1 MNEKPSKSNYRYPI
15 VAFAVTI
22 VAGLIALSLSP
33 AATTV
38 SAAAT
43 TPVDQDIY
51 LVEVYLLGVK
61 STSGDD
67 VKFTG
72 PNFAQ
77 TYTIKNDQELTGVK
91 VGIKMKYGQEVPSLY
106 KPSVTIKNPSGNV
119 ALNIPMGSE
128 DWSID
133 QWEYDMLIK
142 SHDAELTFT
151 QTGTWTIEVDLWY
164 YT

>member
-1 MNEKPSKSNYRYPI
+1 
-15 VAFAVTI
+15 

-43 TPVDQDIY
+43 TPVDSDIFIGS
-51 LVEVYLLGVK
+51 VELLGVK

-67 VKFTG
+67 VIFSQ

-77 TYTIKNDQELTGVK
+77 TYTIKNNQTCTGIEIYISMKSYTENPTNYQCSVK
-91 VGIKMKYGQEVPSLY
+91 
-106 KPSVTIKNPSGNV
+106 IKNPSNNV
-119 ALNIPMGSE
+119 ALNITRNSTG
-128 DWSID
+128 WSYVNVID
-133 QWEYDMLIK
+133 DVYIIK
-142 SHDAELTFT
+142 HSANLAFT
-151 QTGTWTIEVDLWY
+151 QTGTWTVEVDLWY